1 MDLKKGGRKMKRTY
15 IIFMYVFVVMGLV
28 FGQSIASASDV
39 VYKTSLVTSS
49 AAARTHVEL
58 SADGTLAE
66 TLVDGTATIN
76 SGELEIEGNGKI
88 KLQLEPGE
96 EITGDGFLLLNTAD
110 ADVDGDRDFLFAGL
124 FSIDDTGEVD
134 TEFDA
139 EFPENLEIED
149 LLVTVLLDDGDTAGE
164 LDINDTML
172 AVPGFITGEED
183 GDDENEF
190 EVSGEEIYCTP
201 GEPCVGTNGND
212 IIYGTSEA
220 DEIYGGNGNDII
232 FGYEGDD
239 QIAGGNGFDELYGGE
254 GDDQLL
260 GENGK
265 DTLDGGEGADELNG
279 GNGRDTIIC
288 DENDELIDSRGRDI
302 LTGCNEDSNF

>member
-1 MDLKKGGRKMKRTY
+1 MV
-15 IIFMYVFVVMGLV
+15 FMYVLVVMGLV
-28 FGQSIASASDV
+28 FGQSVASASDT
-39 VYKTSLVTSS
+39 VYKTSLITSS
-49 AAARTHVEL
+49 AAARTNVEL

-66 TLVDGTATIN
+66 TLVDGTAAIN
-76 SGELEIEGNGKI
+76 SGELEIEGDGKI
-88 KLQLEPGE
+88 RLKLEPGE
-96 EITGDGFLLLNTAD
+96 EVTGDGFLLLNTAD

-124 FSIDDTGEVD
+124 FSINDAGEVD
-134 TEFDA
+134 AEFDA
-139 EFPENLEIED
+139 EFPEDLEIED
-149 LLVTVLLDDGDTAGE
+149 LLVTVLLDDGDTAEE

-183 GDDENEF
+183 EGEEDGEDDNAF
-190 EVSGEEIYCTP
+190 ESGEEIYCTP
-201 GEPCVGTNGND
+201 GEPCIGTNGDD
-212 IIYGTSEA
+212 IIYGTAEA

-265 DTLDGGEGADELNG
+265 DTLDGGEGADEING

-288 DENDELIDSRGRDI
+288 DETDELIESRGRDI
-302 LTGCNEDSNF
+302 ITGCN